1 MSKLTRFVGLDVHAR
16 TVAVAVAEGRGKVR
30 SLGEVENR
38 ADAVE
43 RVLRKLGKPQELKV
57 CYEAGPTGYAL
68 YWQLTQLGFEC
79 EVIAPSLAPSKP
91 GDRVKTDRR
100 DAERLA
106 RSYQAGDL
114 TVVWVPDGRHEALRD
129 LVRLRAAA
137 KEDEKRAK
145 HRLGKFLLR
154 YGQRPAADCRSW
166 SAAWWQWVR
175 KLALTHPEQN
185 ATLLEL
191 IAEVDHQESRV
202 ARVEHQIDDAV
213 AQAPERLR
221 AVIAALQSLRGIA
234 HETATVL
241 AVELGTFER
250 FERAAQVM
258 SYTGLVSSE
267 HSSGGKKRQGAI
279 TKTGNSHLRRA
290 LVEAAWHYRHRPRTN
305 QRRQK
310 LLPTL
315 PAPIVHMAEA
325 AQARL
330 HRRYWALTNK
340 SKPSAKVV
348 TAVARELSGFVWAIG
363 LAAERL
369 HRELTASPPASAIP
383 PAPSPA
389 LKRAVPRRSSSTRAS
404 SLRSAPRAPLVH
416 ASTT

>member
-1 MSKLTRFVGLDVHAR
+1 MAKVTRFVGLDVHAE
-16 TVAVAVAEGRGKVR
+16 TIAVAVAEGRKQVR
-30 SLGEVENR
+30 SVGTVENR

-68 YWQLTQLGFEC
+68 YWQLTALGFEC

-114 TVVWVPDGRHEALRD
+114 TAVWVPDSRHEALRD

-145 HRLGKFLLR
+145 HRLGKYLLR
-154 YGQRPAADCRSW
+154 YGQRPGAECRAW
-166 SAAWWQWVR
+166 SAAWWQWLR
-175 KLALTHPEQN
+175 TLQLPHPEQN
-185 ATLLEL
+185 ASLLEL
-191 IAEVDHQESRV
+191 IVEVDHQDSRV
-202 ARVEHQIDDAV
+202 ARIERLIDDAV

-221 AVIAALQSLRGIA
+221 AVIEALQSLRGVA
-234 HETATVL
+234 RETATIV
-241 AVELGTFER
+241 AVELGSFER
-250 FERAAQVM
+250 FERASQVM
-258 SYTGLVSSE
+258 SYTGLVPSE

-290 LVEAAWHYRHRPRTN
+290 LVEAAWHYRHRPRIN
-305 QRRQK
+305 QRRQQ

-315 PAPIVHMAEA
+315 PPRIVSMAET
-325 AQARL
+325 AQSRL
-330 HRRYWALTNK
+330 HRRYWALSNK
-340 SKPSAKVV
+340 NKPGSKVV
-348 TAVARELSGFVWAIG
+348 TALARELAGFVWAIG
-363 LAAERL
+363 LEAERN
-369 HRELTASPPASAIP
+369 HREKAA
-383 PAPSPA
+383 
-389 LKRAVPRRSSSTRAS
+389 
-404 SLRSAPRAPLVH
+404 
-416 ASTT
+416 

>member
-1 MSKLTRFVGLDVHAR
+1 MGKITRFIGLDVHAN
-16 TVAVAVAEGRGKVR
+16 TIAVAVAEGRQQVR
-30 SLGEVENR
+30 SLGTVENR
-38 ADAVE
+38 VDALE
-43 RVLRKLGKPQELKV
+43 RVLRKVGKPQELKI

-68 YWQLTQLGFEC
+68 YWQLTQQGFEC

-114 TVVWVPDGRHEALRD
+114 TAVWVPDSRHEALRD

-145 HRLGKFLLR
+145 HRLGKYLLR
-154 YGQRPAADCRSW
+154 YAQRPAAECRAW
-166 SAAWWQWVR
+166 SAAWWQWLR
-175 KLALTHPEQN
+175 KLQLAHPEQN
-185 ATLLEL
+185 AALLEL
-191 IAEVDHQESRV
+191 IVEVDHQEGRV
-202 ARVEHQIDDAV
+202 ARVERLIDEAV
-213 AQAPERLR
+213 DQAPERLR
-221 AVIAALQSLRGIA
+221 AVIDALQSLRGVA
-234 HETATVL
+234 RETATTL

-250 FERAAQVM
+250 FEGARQVM

-267 HSSGGKKRQGAI
+267 HTTGGKKRQGAI
-279 TKTGNSHLRRA
+279 TKAGNSHLRRA

-315 PAPIVHMAEA
+315 PPEIARMAET
-325 AQARL
+325 AQTRL

-340 SKPSAKVV
+340 SKPSTKVV
-348 TAVARELSGFVWAIG
+348 TAVARELAGFVWAIG
-363 LAAERL
+363 LEAERQ
-369 HRELTASPPASAIP
+369 HRGNAAVPRTNP
-383 PAPSPA
+383 
-389 LKRAVPRRSSSTRAS
+389 AVPRRSASTRAS
-404 SLRSAPRAPLVH
+404 SLRSAPKAPLAN

>member
-1 MSKLTRFVGLDVHAR
+1 MGKVTRFVGLDVHAS
-16 TVAVAVAEGRGKVR
+16 TVAVAVAEGRQQVR
-30 SLGEVENR
+30 SVGTVDNR
-38 ADAVE
+38 AESVA
-43 RVLRKLGKPQELKV
+43 RMLQKLGRPEDLKV

-68 YWQLTQLGFEC
+68 YWQLTELGFEC
-79 EVIAPSLAPSKP
+79 EVIAPSLAPCKP

-114 TVVWVPDGRHEALRD
+114 TVVWVPDSRHEALRD
-129 LVRLRAAA
+129 LVRLRAAG

-154 YGQRPAADCRSW
+154 YGQRPSTDCRSW

-175 KLALTHPEQN
+175 RLALPHPEQN

-191 IAEVDHQESRV
+191 IGEVDHQETRV
-202 ARVEHQIDDAV
+202 ARVERQIDEAV
-213 AQAPERLR
+213 ERAPERLR
-221 AVIAALQSLRGIA
+221 EVIAALQSLRGIA
-234 HETATVL
+234 RETATVL
-241 AVELGTFER
+241 AVEFGSFER

-315 PAPIVHMAEA
+315 PAKIVEMAET

-340 SKPSAKVV
+340 SKPSTKVV
-348 TAVARELSGFVWAIG
+348 TAVARELAGFVWAIG
-363 LAAERL
+363 QAAEQL
-369 HRELTASPPASAIP
+369 HREKTASEPSASLQAR
-383 PAPSPA
+383 PSP
-389 LKRAVPRRSSSTRAS
+389 LTSRAVPRRSSSTRAS
-404 SLRSAPRAPLVH
+404 SLRSAPKAPLVN